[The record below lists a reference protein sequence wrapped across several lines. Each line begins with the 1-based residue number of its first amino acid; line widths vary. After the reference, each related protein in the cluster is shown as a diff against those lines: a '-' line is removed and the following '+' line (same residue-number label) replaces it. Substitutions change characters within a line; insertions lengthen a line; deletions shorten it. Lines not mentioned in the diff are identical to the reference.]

1 MPVRDR
7 LTTLFRRYGLLFAL
21 LMDNGSPWGD
31 RDGRPFTAFTVWL
44 MRRGIG
50 VSHGRAYHPQKQGK
64 EERFHH
70 VAADLQS

>member
-31 RDGRPFTAFTVWL
+31 RDGQPFTAFTVWL
-44 MRRGIG
+44 C
-50 VSHGRAYHPQKQGK
+50 A
-64 EERFHH
+64 
-70 VAADLQS
+70 VALG